1 MPIDTLDAAN
11 GSKLDS
17 SKYTLEQKTQNV
29 YGENT
34 VTKYADE
41 TMGHKYLSLIT
52 DGDAVLTDVEKDSKG
67 TYTL

>member
-1 MPIDTLDAAN
+1 MRRHGAEL
-11 GSKLDS
+11 SV
-17 SKYTLEQKTQNV
+17 KYALEQKTQNV

-52 DGDAVLTDVEKDSKG
+52 DGGLC
-67 TYTL
+67 

>member
-1 MPIDTLDAAN
+1 MYNSRSDADETVKEVAGAEFN
-11 GSKLDS
+11 KV
-17 SKYTLEQKTQNV
+17 KYALEQKTQNV

-52 DGDAVLTDVEKDSKG
+52 DATPC
-67 TYTL
+67 